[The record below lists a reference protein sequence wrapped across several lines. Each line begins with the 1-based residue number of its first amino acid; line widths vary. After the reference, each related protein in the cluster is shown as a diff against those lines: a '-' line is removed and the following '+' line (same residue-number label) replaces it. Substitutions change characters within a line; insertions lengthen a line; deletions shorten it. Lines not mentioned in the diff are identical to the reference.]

1 MDTQPDMTA
10 ELAALAARVEE
21 TTRQLHVLRERAPEL
36 RNIVTSVEERV
47 VQRTDE
53 LARANWDAEQGGD
66 RIVLLRNR
74 LGSLEQSLGSF
85 RRRIGELANILDPN

>member
-36 RNIVTSVEERV
+36 RNIVTSVEERL

-53 LARANWDAEQGGD
+53 LARANWDAEQSGN

-85 RRRIGELANILDPN
+85 RRRVGELANILDPN

>member
-36 RNIVTSVEERV
+36 RNIVSGVEGRLVE
-47 VQRTDE
+47 RTDE
-53 LARANWDAEQGGD
+53 LARAASDAEQGAD
-66 RIVLLRNR
+66 RIVLLRSR
-74 LGSLEQSLGSF
+74 LGSLEQSLDSS
-85 RRRIGELANILDPN
+85 RRRVGDLANILDPS